1 MRTLSVQLSRALL
14 GAALLTPMLAAQTG
28 VSGQVVNA
36 NTLQPIPNAIVT
48 WQATT
53 ETTLSASDGSF
64 HLPGAIGSNLVIVGA
79 LREYYHGSIVVSSPA
94 TGVTISLEPL
104 GHVNDPNYSFQ
115 EPIQCSICHPDQFN
129 QWNNSPMAR
138 AGFNTWVYD
147 IYDGTGSAGGMGG
160 FVYTRDSI
168 HAASQPNSECASC
181 HQPEPWIQQP
191 FKALDPITNI
201 SNGSV
206 HGISCEVCHKIGD
219 VDETKPNYPGIW
231 PGIVKFDQPASPLVD
246 HQVTYGVLKDV
257 SYESPQQ
264 MRPSYNPELV
274 AETCAACHQDKNDP
288 DGDGLF
294 EEANGIIS
302 EPTYLEWTA
311 SSYSNQQSPNYA
323 SCVDCHM
330 PSYGATAACE
340 TPGYPAP
347 NRDPETI
354 RSHDI
359 RGTTPYFL
367 ENAVEMF
374 VDTQRDAS
382 GLDVQVEVRNSLTGH
397 SVPTGVTVRN
407 VVLVVD
413 VVRSSDGQ
421 VLTHLGTQ
429 TVHALGGVGN
439 PAQGY
444 YAGLPGKIFVKHNED
459 ALGQG
464 PTFYTD
470 AAAIRWDTRIKAET
484 SDFTSYRF
492 AAPPGTGEV
501 EVRARLIYRRAFRF
515 LVDAKQWT
523 TDGHGNPLEDIQ
535 APHFGHL
542 MEEVVAHSQEVG
554 PGSNYCSST
563 PNSTGNTA
571 RISAT
576 GSTSIAN
583 NDLVLVASNLPDPAY
598 GVFYLGTSTA
608 STPIFDGTL
617 CVGGIIGRFS
627 VIGPSAGSVVSQPVD
642 NQNLP
647 GGLQALSGTTLYSQY
662 WFRDRDSV
670 GTQVNLTDGYQVV
683 FVP

>member
-1 MRTLSVQLSRALL
+1 MRTLSALLSRALFST
-14 GAALLTPMLAAQTG
+14 AFMTPTLIAQTG
-28 VSGQVVNA
+28 VSGQVINA
-36 NTLQPIPNAIVT
+36 NTLQPIPNAKVT

-53 ETTLSASDGSF
+53 ETTISANDGSF
-64 HLPGAIGSNLVIVGA
+64 HLPGAIGNNLVIVGA
-79 LREYYHGSIVVSSPA
+79 MRDYYYGSATVSSPA
-94 TGVTISLEPL
+94 TGVTLALEPL
-104 GHVNDPNYSFQ
+104 GHVNDPTYSFL
-115 EPIQCSICHPDQFN
+115 EPAECSICHPTQYE
-129 QWNNSPMAR
+129 QWAGSPMAK
-138 AGFNTWVYD
+138 AGGNTWVYD

-181 HQPEPWIQQP
+181 HQPEPWVKRP
-191 FKALDPITNI
+191 FKALDPITNL

-206 HGISCEVCHKIGD
+206 HGISCEVCHKIAD

-231 PGIVKFDQPASPLVD
+231 PGIVQFDLPASPTIN
-246 HQVTYGVLKDV
+246 HQVTYGVLGDV

-311 SSYSNQQSPNYA
+311 STYSDPQSPNYA

-330 PSYGATAACE
+330 PSYGGTEACQ
-340 TPGYPAP
+340 TPGYTSPV
-347 NRDPETI
+347 RDPNTI
-354 RSHDI
+354 RSHSI
-359 RGTTPYFL
+359 VGTTPEFL

-374 VDTQRDAS
+374 VDTQRDAT

-397 SVPTGVTVRN
+397 AVPTGVTVRN
-407 VVLVVD
+407 VVLVLD

-421 VLTHLGTQ
+421 VLSHLGSQ

-444 YAGLPGKIFVKHNED
+444 YAGLPGKIYAKHNED

-470 AAAIRWDTRIKAET
+470 AAAIRWDTRIHAET
-484 SDFTSYRF
+484 SDLTNYRF
-492 AAPPGTGEV
+492 ACPPGTGEV

-523 TDGHGNPLEDIQ
+523 RDGHGNPLEDVQ

-554 PGSNYCSST
+554 PGSSYCSST
-563 PNSTGNTA
+563 SNSTGNTA
-571 RISAT
+571 RMSAS
-576 GSTSIAN
+576 GSSSITS

-598 GVFYLGTSTA
+598 GVFYLGTAPA
-608 STPIFDGTL
+608 STPLFDGTL
-617 CVGGIIGRFS
+617 CVSGTTGRFP

-647 GGLQALSGTTLYSQY
+647 GGLQVQSGTTLYFQY

-670 GTQVNLTDGYQVV
+670 GIQVNLTDGYQVT